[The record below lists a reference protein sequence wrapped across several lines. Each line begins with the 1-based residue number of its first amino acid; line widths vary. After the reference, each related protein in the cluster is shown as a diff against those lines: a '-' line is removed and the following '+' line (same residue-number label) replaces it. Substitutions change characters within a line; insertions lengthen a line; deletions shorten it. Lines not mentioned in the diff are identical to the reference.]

1 LSTEPPDL
9 GVPPLGPGSGVG
21 RSGHTSVRSLAR
33 YARVSPDAVAR
44 HVAESDPAPQVV
56 RQMTR
61 PGIP

>member
-1 LSTEPPDL
+1 VAAGRPPC
-9 GVPPLGPGSGVG
+9 PRWAQSRCQPLRPYL
-21 RSGHTSVRSLAR
+21 VRSLAR